1 LVLFETKVSLLNRL
15 LFLDENVRAGIT
27 GKRRKKWIKLCS
39 RLSPSDKKKMRCGDG
54 EILTITVLPAIE

>member
-27 GKRRKKWIKLCS
+27 GKRRKK
-39 RLSPSDKKKMRCGDG
+39 
-54 EILTITVLPAIE
+54 